1 MRGKTKKALIFL
13 VIAVAVNVTALI
25 RAEFRNARTHVYMFK
40 PLSTLLVITIA
51 VLSFFD
57 TQTNVTFSIFVV
69 LGLLFSFVG
78 DVALMFQENRKA
90 FLIGLVAFLI
100 GHVAYAIGFSLFTG
114 MSNLDI
120 LTIALLLA
128 AGLGFYQLLKPN
140 LGSMKIPVILY
151 MLIIS
156 IMVNRAFAA
165 FESPAFGNRQAWM
178 IAMGALLFY
187 LSDVMLAA
195 NKFWRPWRYSRL
207 SLALYYAGQVLIALS
222 AHQFSHV

>member
-1 MRGKTKKALIFL
+1 MHAVLFL

-25 RAEFRNARTHVYMFK
+25 RAEFRNARTHIYMFK

-51 VLSFFD
+51 VLSFFEPYA
-57 TQTNVTFSIFVV
+57 NRTFSIFIV
-69 LGLLFSFVG
+69 LGLLFSFAG

-100 GHVAYAIGFSLFTG
+100 GHVAYVIGFSIFTG
-114 MSNLDI
+114 FSNLDI
-120 LTIALLLA
+120 VTIIILLV
-128 AGLGFYQLLKPN
+128 AGFGFYQLLKPH

-151 MLIIS
+151 MIIIS

-165 FESPAFGNRQAWM
+165 LASPAFEHAQAWM

-195 NKFWRPWRYSRL
+195 NKFWKPWRYSRF

-222 AHQFSHV
+222 AHQFPQV